1 MSDSQDILV
10 PDIGDFDSVDVIE
23 VLVSPGDTV
32 DVESPLI
39 TLESDKATMD
49 VILTGNKDP
58 WNPTPEVYEKSLST
72 LQESIRVLKP
82 KGTFISI
89 SFSFLIWQLYLE
101 VTQHKFA

>member
-39 TLESDKATMD
+39 LSRIHISE
-49 VILTGNKDP
+49 
-58 WNPTPEVYEKSLST
+58 PTSPY
-72 LQESIRVLKP
+72 
-82 KGTFISI
+82 
-89 SFSFLIWQLYLE
+89 
-101 VTQHKFA
+101 